1 MSFSS
6 RLSSMVERNVTA
18 EELGT
23 SKSAPPPLDIILPVV
38 LLAFFLVVL
47 IAWRW
52 ARYITAPV
60 HSFKHFVTVSPLVWF
75 PDVGEPRATLRIRIL
90 FWREVSQLRWGPRA
104 LRPLLQIED
113 NTIMTIHA
121 WYSLMNGTR
130 LGLWKSITTHMRNE
144 SVQAIFANEDK

>member
-23 SKSAPPPLDIILPVV
+23 KESAPPPLDIILPVV

-52 ARYITAPV
+52 ADI
-60 HSFKHFVTVSPLVWF
+60 
-75 PDVGEPRATLRIRIL
+75 
-90 FWREVSQLRWGPRA
+90 
-104 LRPLLQIED
+104 
-113 NTIMTIHA
+113 
-121 WYSLMNGTR
+121 
-130 LGLWKSITTHMRNE
+130 
-144 SVQAIFANEDK
+144 

>member
-23 SKSAPPPLDIILPVV
+23 KESAPPPLDIILPVV

-52 ARYITAPV
+52 ARYTITPV
-60 HSFKHFVTVSPLVWF
+60 QYTHSN
-75 PDVGEPRATLRIRIL
+75 TL
-90 FWREVSQLRWGPRA
+90 
-104 LRPLLQIED
+104 
-113 NTIMTIHA
+113 
-121 WYSLMNGTR
+121 
-130 LGLWKSITTHMRNE
+130 
-144 SVQAIFANEDK
+144 